1 MDENRF
7 NEQYQQFQ
15 QNDRANDRVND
26 RSSRIAR
33 LFSDDFQA
41 TSAQPQPQPSAQTV
55 NQQVPV
61 YSNPAIVIK
70 NPKSYEDVRILID
83 HLKKHE
89 QVIINFSDV
98 NQNTVCR
105 ILDFMSGAIY
115 ALNGSIQ
122 EISKN
127 VFIFAPEGVSI
138 TVPPTLM

>member
-7 NEQYQQFQ
+7 NQQYQQFQ
-15 QNDRANDRVND
+15 QNNRSENRMSDRD
-26 RSSRIAR
+26 SRIAR

-41 TSAQPQPQPSAQTV
+41 VSQQPQPQQQTAS
-55 NQQVPV
+55 QVPT
-61 YSNPAIVIK
+61 YTNPAIVIK

-83 HLKKHE
+83 HLKKRE

-105 ILDFMSGAIY
+105 ILDFMSGAVY

-127 VFIFAPEGVSI
+127 VFIFAPEGVTIS
-138 TVPPTLM
+138 VPPTLM